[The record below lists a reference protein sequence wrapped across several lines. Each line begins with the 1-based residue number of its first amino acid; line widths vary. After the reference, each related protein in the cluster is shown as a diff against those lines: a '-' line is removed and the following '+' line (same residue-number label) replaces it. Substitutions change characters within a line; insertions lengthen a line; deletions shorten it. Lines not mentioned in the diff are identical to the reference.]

1 MEKSQLI
8 EKVKEF
14 IVKLTSQPVAE
25 PVKLGEAMTSDG
37 KKIMFEG
44 DVISEGANLLMVDE
58 SGNQVPV
65 PNGDYTMEDGTVV
78 SVMDSKVSKITVKE
92 EEIPSEEQAP
102 AQAPVEDQKMT
113 QLESQVNQLQ
123 KQVEDLTKLNAE
135 FMEQQ
140 KVVMSSVQSLLE
152 TPVVMSKQEPN
163 RELRSFEKH
172 IAEQKKRNELLK
184 GL

>member
-14 IVKLTSQPVAE
+14 IVKLTSKPVAE

-92 EEIPSEEQAP
+92 EEVPSEEPAP
-102 AQAPVEDQKMT
+102 APVEDQKMT

-172 IAEQKKRNELLK
+172 IAEQKKRNDLLK

>member
-44 DVISEGANLLMVDE
+44 EVISEGAYLLMVDE
-58 SGNQVPV
+58 AGNQGPV

-78 SVMDSKVSKITVKE
+78 SVMDSKVSKITVE
-92 EEIPSEEQAP
+92 EEIPNEEP
-102 AQAPVEDQKMT
+102 AQEPAPVEPKMA

-135 FMEQQ
+135 FIEQQ

-152 TPVVMSKQEPN
+152 TPVQMSKQEPN

-172 IAEQKKRNELLK
+172 LAEQKRRNELLK

>member
-14 IVKLTSQPVAE
+14 IVKLTSQPMAE

-58 SGNQVPV
+58 QGNQVPV

-92 EEIPSEEQAP
+92 EEMPSEETP
-102 AQAPVEDQKMT
+102 APVEDQKMA

>member
-58 SGNQVPV
+58 QGNQVPV

-92 EEIPSEEQAP
+92 EVPSEETP
-102 AQAPVEDQKMT
+102 APVEDQKMA

>member
-1 MEKSQLI
+1 MEKSLLI

-44 DVISEGANLLMVDE
+44 DVVSEGANLLMVDE
-58 SGNQVPV
+58 AGNQVPV
-65 PNGDYTMEDGTVV
+65 PNGDYTMEDGTVL
-78 SVMDSKVSKITVKE
+78 SVVDSKVSKITVKE
-92 EEIPSEEQAP
+92 EEIPSEEP
-102 AQAPVEDQKMT
+102 AQEPAPVEPKMA
-113 QLESQVNQLQ
+113 QLESQVAQLQ

-135 FMEQQ
+135 FIEQQ

-152 TPVVMSKQEPN
+152 TPVQMSKQESN
-163 RELRSFEKH
+163 RELRTFEKH
-172 IAEQKKRNELLK
+172 LVEQKRRNELLK